1 MAGVVTR
8 ATKGAPINATEHDDN
23 LSAIVTLH
31 KGSTEPSPT
40 YACMLWADTATSL
53 LKQRNVADSAWVTL
67 GSLDSSTAFISI
79 ADDGLSGDKID
90 GGTIS
95 DFAST
100 GIDDNATSTAI
111 TIDSNNRLFTGRTS
125 EISTQSGNVFQG
137 LGGSYRALDL
147 YRATDT
153 TGADIFRVYSDV
165 GGSETNVAIIEANGD
180 FQSATGSY
188 GTTSDERIKTQITD
202 ANNQW
207 QDISAIRLRN
217 YKLKNDVAENGD
229 DALLHLG
236 VIAQELEEAG
246 MSGLVAENEDGVK
259 CVKTSIM
266 LLKALGALQE
276 AMSRIEALEAQLNE

>member
-125 EISTQSGNVFQG
+125 VISTQSP
-137 LGGSYRALDL
+137 
-147 YRATDT
+147 
-153 TGADIFRVYSDV
+153 
-165 GGSETNVAIIEANGD
+165 
-180 FQSATGSY
+180 
-188 GTTSDERIKTQITD
+188 
-202 ANNQW
+202 
-207 QDISAIRLRN
+207 
-217 YKLKNDVAENGD
+217 
-229 DALLHLG
+229 
-236 VIAQELEEAG
+236 
-246 MSGLVAENEDGVK
+246 
-259 CVKTSIM
+259 
-266 LLKALGALQE
+266 
-276 AMSRIEALEAQLNE
+276 